1 VVPLALQ
8 DGETQVTEENTASA
22 RPVTLLRISRPAKDL
37 FDAARQQLSNEMG
50 RRVTQTEMLEQLLA
64 TWGRSSRPAGS
75 AGLALHDEGST
86 YCTNLPVHR
95 IGELGCRV

>member
-37 FDAARQQLSNEMG
+37 FDTARQQLSDQMG

-64 TWGRSSRPAGS
+64 AWGRFEQRAG
-75 AGLALHDEGST
+75 AGGLVSHDEGSS
-86 YCTNLPVHR
+86 YCTNLPEHH